1 MIAQFF
7 FKLAVLLKL
16 YHWNTDSYARH
27 IASGTLFDGIILS
40 MDNFIEVYQGR
51 YGKVFTH
58 IEMNIDAPND
68 TQIVK
73 ILNEAKTY
81 LNGLTEELNGE
92 TDTDL
97 LNLRDD
103 ILSQI
108 NKTLYLF
115 TFK

>member
-7 FKLAVLLKL
+7 FKLAVHLKL
-16 YHWNTDSYARH
+16 YHWNTSSYARH
-27 IASGTLFDGIILS
+27 IASGTLFDGIILA

-58 IEMNIDAPND
+58 VEMNIDASD
-68 TQIVK
+68 DSQIIK
-73 ILNEAKTY
+73 ILNEAKTFFS
-81 LNGLTEELNGE
+81 GLTEELNPE

-97 LNLRDD
+97 LSIRDD
-103 ILSQI
+103 ILAQI

>member
-7 FKLAVLLKL
+7 FKLAVHLKL
-16 YHWNTDSYARH
+16 YHWNTSSYARH
-27 IASGTLFDGIILS
+27 VASGTLFDGIILA

-58 IEMNIDAPND
+58 VEMNIDASD
-68 TQIVK
+68 DSQIIK
-73 ILNEAKTY
+73 ILNEAKTFFS
-81 LNGLTEELNGE
+81 GLTEELNPE

-97 LNLRDD
+97 LNIRDD
-103 ILSQI
+103 VLSQI

>member
-7 FKLAVLLKL
+7 FKLAVHLKL
-16 YHWNTDSYARH
+16 YHWNTSSYARH
-27 IASGTLFDGIILS
+27 IASGTLFDGIILA

-58 IEMNIDAPND
+58 VEMNIDVSD
-68 TQIVK
+68 DSQIIK
-73 ILNEAKTY
+73 ILNEAKTFFS
-81 LNGLTEELNGE
+81 GLTEELNPE

-97 LNLRDD
+97 LSIRDD
-103 ILSQI
+103 ILAQI

>member
-7 FKLAVLLKL
+7 FKLAVHLKL
-16 YHWNTDSYARH
+16 YHWNTESYARH
-27 IASGTLFDGIILS
+27 VASGTLFDGIILA

-58 IEMNIDAPND
+58 IEMNIDAPSD
-68 TQIVK
+68 SQIIK
-73 ILNEAKTY
+73 ILNEAKTFLFG
-81 LNGLTEELNGE
+81 LNEELNTE

-97 LNLRDD
+97 LNIRDD

-115 TFK
+115 TLK

>member
-7 FKLAVLLKL
+7 FKLAVHLKL
-16 YHWNTDSYARH
+16 YHWNTSSYARH
-27 IASGTLFDGIILS
+27 IASGTLFDGIVLA

-58 IEMNIDAPND
+58 VEMNIDASD
-68 TQIVK
+68 DSQIIK
-73 ILNEAKTY
+73 ILNEAKTFFS
-81 LNGLTEELNGE
+81 GLTEELNPE

-97 LNLRDD
+97 LSIRDD
-103 ILSQI
+103 ILAQI